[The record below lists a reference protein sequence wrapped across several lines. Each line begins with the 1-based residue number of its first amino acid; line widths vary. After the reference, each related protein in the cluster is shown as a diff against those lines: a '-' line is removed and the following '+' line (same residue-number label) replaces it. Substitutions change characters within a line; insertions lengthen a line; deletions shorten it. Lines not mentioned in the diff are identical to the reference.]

1 MRLLS
6 INIRGCKK
14 RKKRVWIKEM
24 CYANNIQFLGVQ
36 ESKMERL
43 ELFRIKSMWG
53 NYSFDYACSLS
64 RGMSGGIISFW
75 DPSFFFVKERVWS
88 DENYL
93 IVKGKWVGSDVDYFM
108 INVYGPHNSIAKASL
123 WDRLY
128 TFISSNVGEFVL
140 FGDMNEV
147 RTDEERFGSVFNGHE
162 ARVFNSFI
170 DNTGLVDLQLN
181 GRRFT
186 WMNKV
191 ASKMSRIDRVLVSP
205 NALPNGDDYKLEA
218 LNCIHLDHF
227 PLLFHDKK
235 VDYERDGGGLG
246 ELRVVGSVC
255 KQQPVIAAATTSSS
269 CSWLLSLFLTEM
281 AAGDNSSGGVIK
293 QRVVVIDENGSV
305 SVISVVDGE
314 VVICFWFQNRKR
326 EREKDER

>member
-53 NYSFDYACSLS
+53 NYSIDYACSLS
-64 RGMSGGIISFW
+64 RGMSGGIVSIW
-75 DPSFFFVKERVWS
+75 DPSFFVKDRVWS
-88 DENYL
+88 DENYV

-108 INVYGPHNSIAKASL
+108 INVYGPHNSNAKASL

-128 TFISSNVGEFVL
+128 TFMSNNIGEYVL

-147 RTDEERFGSVFNGHE
+147 RSNEERFGSAFNSNE

-170 DNTGLVDLQLN
+170 DNTGLIDVQLN

-191 ASKMSRIDRVLVSP
+191 ASKMSRIDRVLVSS
-205 NALPNGDDYKLEA
+205 NTFINGDDYKLEV
-218 LNCIHLDHF
+218 LNRVHSDHF
-227 PLLFHDKK
+227 PLLLHDKK
-235 VDYERDGGGLG
+235 VDFGPIPFKFFH
-246 ELRVVGSVC
+246 S
-255 KQQPVIAAATTSSS
+255 
-269 CSWLLSLFLTEM
+269 
-281 AAGDNSSGGVIK
+281 
-293 QRVVVIDENGSV
+293 
-305 SVISVVDGE
+305 
-314 VVICFWFQNRKR
+314 
-326 EREKDER
+326 